1 GSLSAGRLIS
11 ITGVYKPFSVAGLT
25 INLLAML
32 CFTQVHA
39 GTPLVLIGALM
50 LVQGFA
56 VGLGQQAPIIGVQNS
71 APKAD
76 IGAASGAVTL
86 TRMGGAAI
94 AISVYGAIVTSSLKG
109 VAVTIP
115 GVGRIEELTP
125 KMLSELPAASQTAVA
140 ALYSDAFTP
149 LFFAAAATAA
159 IGLAAALML
168 KPVRL
173 PSATPAAKPAESAGE

>member
-1 GSLSAGRLIS
+1 
-11 ITGVYKPFSVAGLT
+11 
-25 INLLAML
+25 M
-32 CFTQVHA
+32 
-39 GTPLVLIGALM
+39 
-50 LVQGFA
+50 
-56 VGLGQQAPIIGVQNS
+56 QNS

-94 AISVYGAIVTSSLKG
+94 AISVYGAIVSSSLRG
-109 VAVTIP
+109 VAVDIP
-115 GVGRIEELTP
+115 GVGKIEELTP
-125 KMLSELPAASQTAVA
+125 KILSELPAASQAAVA
-140 ALYSDAFTP
+140 SLYSDAFTP

-173 PSATPAAKPAESAGE
+173 PAAVQAKPAEEAAE